1 MAPRLTAYSLLFV
14 ESIVTLE
21 IVPVV
26 PGNVS
31 VLVGGIAPPVVLCTL
46 SKTLTVLSVKP
57 ATYSRSFAISR
68 EIPPTETLTAATVG
82 VIVLRGVA
90 APFAVLAVKR
100 LISLLGVDEVF
111 ET

>member
-1 MAPRLTAYSLLFV
+1 MAPRLTAYSLLFT

-31 VLVGGIAPPVVLCTL
+31 VLVGAIAPPGVLCTP
-46 SKTLTVLSVKP
+46 SKTMTVLSVKP

-68 EIPPTETLTAATVG
+68 EIPPTWRLTAKTVG
-82 VIVLRGVA
+82 VIVLMGVA
-90 APFAVLAVKR
+90 GSFAVLAVKR
-100 LISLLGVDEVF
+100 LISLLGVAVVF